1 MPTVTT
7 VLHGY
12 SLTSNQGNPAFCS
25 VLLVESDGE
34 TVLFD
39 FGHAGRRRHL
49 VSALTE
55 RGLGAADIDKVVLS
69 HGHWDHLQNADLFP
83 GAQVLVHG
91 AELRNLADPPA
102 SDLGTPR
109 WARSVLDGLDV
120 REVKEGDEVI
130 AGVTVLELPGHTPGS
145 IGLAVGTADGTAVL
159 AADAVPTLAVLRAC
173 RASGRPYDRE
183 RADASIERVASLA
196 DVVYPGHDRPIR
208 LDADGEFDYT
218 GAAMPLEFRVP

>member
-25 VLLVESDGE
+25 VLLVESGDQR
-34 TVLFD
+34 VLFD

-49 VSALTE
+49 LSAL
-55 RGLGAADIDKVVLS
+55 ADRDLQPGDIGKVVLS

-83 GAQVLVHG
+83 DAELLVHG
-91 AELRNLADPPA
+91 DELRNLADPPA
-102 SDLGTPR
+102 TDLGTPR
-109 WARSVLDGLDV
+109 WARSVLDGLDI
-120 REVKEGDEVI
+120 REVKDGDGVI

-145 IGLAVGTADGTAVL
+145 IGLAVATVHGTAVL

-196 DVVYPGHDRPIR
+196 DVVHPGHDRPIR
-208 LDADGEFDYT
+208 LDAAGEFDYT
-218 GAAMPLEFRVP
+218 GAAMSLEFRVP